1 MNNQLLDHVTDNNP
15 AFLFWADSV
24 GDGLPDFVKAASITP
39 AEECANLHSCF
50 FADINNRRNPIHTK
64 AATVL
69 SAAWM
74 LHNGETG
81 DNFRRLKDAAC
92 FHGVDHIVDELEHS
106 NTLSHA
112 KEAST
117 LVAALE
123 LPVRAGEEAVGFYP
137 IGTAHDIAESASA
150 ISKDRANGSLPL
162 ELYKKACVALV
173 ERAEKLGMPMGEICR
188 GVRRDGE
195 AKAPDTRWFAEQVGM
210 RKKAAAVW
218 NADTQA
224 EADRIAA
231 GAGAEEFSIDDP
243 KYFDR
248 FNKWAEELLALDRRS
263 GVSYHGTIEDPF
275 SAMFSGVPMGDLRK
289 AAASTLDI
297 LGAKVPLDALKAV
310 PETALSHHLP
320 ATVAETV
327 RGWRKQA
334 SARDIAG
341 ELSALSEDHR
351 EVLLELMVAH
361 G

>member
-1 MNNQLLDHVTDNNP
+1 MNNQLLDHITDNNP

-24 GDGLPDFVKAASITP
+24 GSGLPDFVKSASITP
-39 AEECANLHSCF
+39 TEDLGELHSCF
-50 FADINNRRNPIHTK
+50 FADVHNRRNPIHTK

-74 LHNGETG
+74 IHNGETG
-81 DNFRRLKDAAC
+81 DNFQRLKEAAC
-92 FHGVDHIVDELEHS
+92 FHGVDQIVDELEHS
-106 NTLSHA
+106 HTLSHA

-123 LPVRAGEEAVGFYP
+123 MPVREGEDAVGFYP
-137 IGTAHDIAESASA
+137 ITTAHDIEESASA
-150 ISKDRANGSLPL
+150 ISRDRANGSLPA

-173 ERAEKLGMPMGEICR
+173 ERAEKLGMPMRDICR

-224 EADRIAA
+224 EADRISA
-231 GAGAEEFSIDDP
+231 GASAEEFSVDDP
-243 KYFDR
+243 GYFDR
-248 FNKWAEELLALDRRS
+248 FNKWAEELLALDRRT
-263 GVSYHGTIEDPF
+263 GVSYHSNIEDPF
-275 SAMFSGVPMGDLRK
+275 SAMFSGTSIGDLRK
-289 AAASTLDI
+289 TAASTLDV
-297 LGAKVPLDALKAV
+297 LGAKVPFDALKAV
-310 PETALSHHLP
+310 PETALAHHLP
-320 ATVAETV
+320 AAVAETV

-334 SARDIAG
+334 SAKDIAG
-341 ELSALSEDHR
+341 ELSALPEDHR